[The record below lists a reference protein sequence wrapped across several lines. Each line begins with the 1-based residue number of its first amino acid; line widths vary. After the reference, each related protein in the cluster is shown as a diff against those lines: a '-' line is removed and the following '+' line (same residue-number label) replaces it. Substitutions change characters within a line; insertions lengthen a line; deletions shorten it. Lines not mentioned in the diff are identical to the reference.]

1 MIICIGREF
10 GSGGHEIGKE
20 VADRLG
26 FIFYD
31 RTLVEEALSRSA
43 IPPEELERADEKKH
57 NPWLYRI
64 WYDAQNEEL
73 RGLSANDMLF
83 SIHSRLI
90 TELASEGNCV
100 FIGRCA
106 DYILQNAGIERT
118 SLFIAAPFQDR
129 VKRKMGLLQMNE
141 KSTIT
146 LVRKTDKE
154 RKVYYDYY
162 TGRSWGKPHNYDF
175 CINSSN
181 YGIQRTAEVLAEK
194 LAQNAGGGKS
204 YAKTVL

>member
-26 FIFYD
+26 FTFYD
-31 RTLVEEALSRSA
+31 RTLVEEALSRST

-57 NPWLYRI
+57 NPWLHRI

-73 RGLSANDMLF
+73 RGLSANDILF
-83 SIHSRLI
+83 SIHSKLI
-90 TELASEGNCV
+90 TALASEDNCV

-106 DYILQNAGIERT
+106 DYILQNAGIERI

-141 KSTIT
+141 KKTIT

-154 RKVYYDYY
+154 RKAYYD
-162 TGRSWGKPHNYDF
+162 
-175 CINSSN
+175 
-181 YGIQRTAEVLAEK
+181 
-194 LAQNAGGGKS
+194 
-204 YAKTVL
+204 

>member
-26 FIFYD
+26 FTFYD
-31 RTLVEEALSRSA
+31 RTLVEEALSRST

-57 NPWLYRI
+57 NPWLHRI

-73 RGLSANDMLF
+73 RGLSANDILF
-83 SIHSRLI
+83 SIHSKLI
-90 TELASEGNCV
+90 TALASEDNCV

-106 DYILQNAGIERT
+106 DYILQNAVIERI

-154 RKVYYDYY
+154 RKAYYDYY
-162 TGRSWGKPHNYDF
+162 TGRSWGKPHNYDL

-194 LAQNAGGGKS
+194 LAQM
-204 YAKTVL
+204 

>member
-10 GSGGHEIGKE
+10 GSGGHEIGKK
-20 VADRLG
+20 VAD
-26 FIFYD
+26 
-31 RTLVEEALSRSA
+31 S
-43 IPPEELERADEKKH
+43 
-57 NPWLYRI
+57 
-64 WYDAQNEEL
+64 Q
-73 RGLSANDMLF
+73 
-83 SIHSRLI
+83 LI
-90 TELASEGNCV
+90 TELASEDNCV

-106 DYILQNAGIERT
+106 DYITPAVKYHNILLAQISICRVVINCWSNILQTADIERI

-129 VKRKMGLLQMNE
+129 VKRKMELLQMNE

-154 RKVYYDYY
+154 RKAYYAYY

-181 YGIQRTAEVLAEK
+181 YGIQRTAEILAEK
-194 LAQNAGGGKS
+194 LAQM
-204 YAKTVL
+204 